1 MKFYHFVLIAILI
14 AYINTDCTSKISGS
28 GVSKKSD
35 CHDALS
41 DTEKKTYSHCCYLED
56 DTGSSKAC
64 LPITKETFDGLEKV
78 FQEAEK
84 AGNKGKGVYDCN
96 SSYIKIGL
104 LSLLFAVL

>member
-1 MKFYHFVLIAILI
+1 MTFFQ
-14 AYINTDCTSKISGS
+14 T
-28 GVSKKSD
+28 
-35 CHDALS
+35 

-96 SSYIKIGL
+96 SSYIKIGI
-104 LSLLFAVL
+104 LSLLFAVLEKLLIIKSFMKNFNN